1 MKVFVWNEILNGA
14 EYESALNYFSK
25 GTALT
30 IGSFDGPHL
39 GHLTLFKEVLRF
51 SRQNNLLSGVIS
63 FKKPL
68 PAFKHSDN
76 YMGDISTLEERI
88 SVFEKLGFDF
98 CVIIEFNEEFANIEG
113 SAFFETLRDFMKMK
127 FIAEGEDFKCGHR
140 GAFGKNQIETFCR
153 DNTIDFSF
161 LPLLKRNGERISS
174 SKIRELLHEDFI
186 SEANELLFHE

>member
-140 GAFGKNQIETFCR
+140 GAFGKNQIEAFCR
-153 DNTIDFSF
+153 DNNIDFSF

>member
-140 GAFGKNQIETFCR
+140 GAFGKNQIEIFCR
-153 DNTIDFSF
+153 DNNIDFSF

>member
-76 YMGDISTLEERI
+76 YLGDISTLEERI

-113 SAFFETLRDFMKMK
+113 SAFFENLHDFMKMK

-153 DNTIDFSF
+153 DNNIDFSF